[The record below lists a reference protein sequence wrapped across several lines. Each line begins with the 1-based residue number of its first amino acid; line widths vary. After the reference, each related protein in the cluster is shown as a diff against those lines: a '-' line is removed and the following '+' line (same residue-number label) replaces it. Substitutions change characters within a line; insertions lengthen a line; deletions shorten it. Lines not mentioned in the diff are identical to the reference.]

1 MAQMKLKSIYFRI
14 CLIALVI
21 LPIYGTAQKKPNI
34 LLFLVDDMGLMDT
47 SVPFL
52 TDKNGNPQKHPLND
66 WYRTPNMERLA
77 KLGTRF
83 STFYAQ
89 SVCSPSRASL
99 LTGQNAARHR
109 TTQWIKPSENNR
121 GEFGPMD
128 WNWKGLKTADN
139 ATLPKVLK
147 DDGYRTIFLGKAHF
161 GPLGSEGENPLNLG
175 FDVNVGGG
183 SWGQPGSYLGMD
195 NYKRT
200 KIKPGIL
207 DYQVPNLEKYHGT
220 ETFLTE
226 ALTLEAKEEIKKA
239 VKSKEPFFL
248 EMSHYALHA
257 PFMTDSRFI
266 ENYTSM
272 KYGETEQRFSALV
285 EGMDKSLGD
294 LLDVLNEVGIAE
306 NTLVLFVGDNGSD
319 APIGN
324 MYQVGS
330 SAPLRG
336 KKGTHYEG
344 GMRVPFIAAW
354 AKPDVNNIWQK
365 KLPIVQNAIHE
376 QMGTI
381 MDIYPTILDLLSIET
396 PKKYAVDGF
405 SLGENLKGNRNT
417 KKPEMFLMHFPHQHR
432 SSYFTSY
439 RNGDWKLVYHY
450 YPEMNVEKVK
460 YELFNL
466 SKDPYEQKNL
476 AAVEPAKLKNMVK
489 QMKTRLKKE
498 DALYPIDSS
507 GESMIP
513 FFE

>member
-1 MAQMKLKSIYFRI
+1 MPMFGAAQE
-14 CLIALVI
+14 
-21 LPIYGTAQKKPNI
+21 KPNV

-52 TDKNGNPQKHPLND
+52 TDTAGNPQRHPLNE

-77 KLGTRF
+77 KLGMRF

-109 TTQWIKPSENNR
+109 TTQWIRPSENNR

-128 WNWKGLKTADN
+128 WNWKGLKASDN

-147 DDGYRTIFLGKAHF
+147 ANGYRTIFLGKAHF

-175 FDVNVGGG
+175 FDVNIGGG
-183 SWGQPGSYLGMD
+183 SWGQPGSYLGMND
-195 NYKRT
+195 YKRT
-200 KIKPGIL
+200 VTKPGVL
-207 DYQVPNLEKYHGT
+207 DFQVPNLEKYHNT

-239 VKSKEPFFL
+239 VTSNEPFFL

-266 ENYTSM
+266 ENYTSE
-272 KYGETEQRFSALV
+272 KYGETAQRFAALV

-294 LLDVLNEVGIAE
+294 LLDILDELGIAE
-306 NTLVLFVGDNGSD
+306 STLLFFVGDNGSD
-319 APIGN
+319 APIGD
-324 MYQVGS
+324 MHQVGS

-354 AKPDVNNIWQK
+354 AKPEANNIWQK
-365 KLPIVQNAIHE
+365 KLPIVQNSVQQ

-396 PKKYAVDGF
+396 PKRHTVDGV
-405 SLGENLKGNRNT
+405 SLGENLKGNSNE
-417 KKPEMFLMHFPHQHR
+417 KKPEMFLMHFPHSHR

-450 YPEMNVEKVK
+450 YPDMNVEKVK

-466 SKDPYEQKNL
+466 SKDPYEQSNL
-476 AAVEPAKLKNMVK
+476 ASDDPVKLKQMVK
-489 QMKTRLKKE
+489 LMKAQLKKE

-507 GESMIP
+507 GKPMMP
-513 FFE
+513 HF